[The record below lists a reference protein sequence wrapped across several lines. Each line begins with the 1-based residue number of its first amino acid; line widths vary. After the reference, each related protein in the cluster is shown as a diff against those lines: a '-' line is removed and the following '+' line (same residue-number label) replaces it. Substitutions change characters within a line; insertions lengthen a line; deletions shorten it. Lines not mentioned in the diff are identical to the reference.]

1 MTHKPV
7 VRLLLWLGLC
17 LAAAT
22 PLLALTPITTTRV
35 QVAAAPLA
43 LGVEEFATGFAAA
56 TDVTNAGDSRLFVS
70 EEAGLIRIVQNDG
83 TVLTTPFL
91 DITDRVDTGF
101 QQGLLSLT
109 FDPDY
114 ATNGY
119 FYVYYTHEDGIQL
132 YTRLS
137 RFTVTANPD
146 MADPASELILLS
158 LAQPFGDN
166 NGGDLNFGP
175 DGYLYLSTG
184 DGGDFGDPSDNGQS
198 TDTLLGKILRL
209 DVAGGGNAPECD
221 GAGNYTI
228 PVDNPLA
235 DGAGPNCDEI
245 WAVGLRNPWRFSFDR
260 STGDLYVGD
269 VGEFTR
275 EEISYA
281 PGSSDGGENFGWRC
295 WEGTQPGP
303 NTTGCGPI
311 GDYDGPIFDY
321 PHGTNGCAVS
331 GGYVY
336 RGTYWPTLAGVY
348 VFADFCSGNFWT
360 ITGNPTDGWET
371 RPQGKILPPFS
382 SPSSFGEATNG
393 ELYVTVYDNTEVRS
407 LYRVTVRQIS
417 FLPLIT
423 TGN

>member
-1 MTHKPV
+1 MIHKPV
-7 VRLLLWLGLC
+7 VRLLLWLGVC

-22 PLLALTPITTTRV
+22 PLLALTPATKIG
-35 QVAAAPLA
+35 QPIPPYISIEAQ
-43 LGVEEFATGFAAA
+43 EYATGFISA

-70 EEAGLIRIVQNDG
+70 EETGLIRVVQNDG
-83 TVLTTPFL
+83 TVLATPYL

-119 FYVYYTHEDGIQL
+119 FYVYYTHEVGPQL

-137 RFTVTANPD
+137 RFTVTTNPD
-146 MADPASELILLS
+146 IADPASELILLT
-158 LAQPFGDN
+158 LTQPFGDN

-184 DGGDFGDPSDNGQS
+184 DGGDFGDPNDNGQS

-228 PVDNPLA
+228 PADNPLA

-260 STGDLYVGD
+260 SNGDLYVGD
-269 VGEFTR
+269 VGQSTR

-281 PGSSDGGENFGWRC
+281 PASSDGGENYGWRC

-303 NTTGCGPI
+303 NTTGCGPS
-311 GDYDGPIFDY
+311 GDYDGPIYDY
-321 PHGTNGCAVS
+321 PHGTNGCAVT

-336 RGTYWPTLAGVY
+336 RGTDWLDLVGAY
-348 VFADFCSGNFWT
+348 VFADFCSGQFWI

-371 RPQGKILPPFS
+371 RPQGKILPLFS
-382 SPSSFGEATNG
+382 SPSSFGEAADG
-393 ELYVTVYDNTEVRS
+393 ELYVVVYDNTDPRS
-407 LYRVTVRQIS
+407 LYRIIVRHLN
-417 FLPLIT
+417 LPLIM